1 MNEEEVDSV
10 LFRLSDRFT
19 LEGLAFYALPG
30 PVQGALPVYRFFSLM
45 TGSHFFTISED
56 EKDWIIANIKP
67 SQLAY
72 EGIAWC
78 AFP

>member
-1 MNEEEVDSV
+1 MNEEELDSV

-19 LEGLAFYALPG
+19 LEGVAFFALPG
-30 PVQGALPVYRFFSLM
+30 PVTGALPVYRFFSLM
-45 TGSHFFTISED
+45 TGSHLFTISEE
-56 EKDWIIANIKP
+56 EKDWIIANIAP

-72 EGIAWC
+72 EGIAWW